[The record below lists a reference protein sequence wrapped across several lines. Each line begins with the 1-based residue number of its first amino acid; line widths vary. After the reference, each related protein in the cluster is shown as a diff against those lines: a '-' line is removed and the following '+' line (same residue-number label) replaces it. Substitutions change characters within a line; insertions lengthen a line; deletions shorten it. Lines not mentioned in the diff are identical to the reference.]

1 MDTQHFFGGGGQ
13 TDVSLLTLM
22 LVVAASIALLSVP
35 RRYVFVP
42 MIVTTV
48 LIPLDQQVVLGG
60 IHLMM
65 ARVLIVVGWIRI
77 AQLKSQDA
85 PYEKTA
91 WTPIDTVFLLYC
103 ISNAVMYVI
112 LWAGDT
118 GAIINRVGFLF
129 NACGAYFFMR
139 YFITKWEDLERV
151 MKVLAGVFVM
161 VAAGMLA
168 EQLTGRNV
176 FSVLGSI
183 PLQSVTRDGAI
194 RAQGTFV
201 HPLTAGAIGAT
212 LLPVCFGLWWIDR
225 KNKCLAVLGV
235 IASVVVGI
243 ASRSSTALLVLAA
256 GVVGLSMWPWR
267 QHLRVLRWSVL
278 VVLVCLHMVMKA
290 PVWALIA
297 RIDLTGSSSVF
308 HRYILVDQF
317 IRRFSEWCL
326 VGTRTTAGWGWDMW
340 DTINS
345 YVAAGT
351 NGGLVNF
358 ILFVAVFVIA
368 FQQLGRSR
376 LMAGNE
382 AQLERMIWV
391 LSTLLFVH
399 AVAFFGIDYFD
410 QSQFVWYTELAMIA
424 AATTLGLSSAVIS
437 HPKQAVAQE
446 MVWDFGQGGRLTI
459 SD

>member
-13 TDVSLLTLM
+13 TDVSLLTLL
-22 LVVAASIALLSVP
+22 LVVAASISLLTVP
-35 RRYVFVP
+35 RRYLVVP
-42 MIVTTV
+42 MIVATV

-65 ARVLIVVGWIRI
+65 ARILIVVGWARV
-77 AQLKSQDA
+77 AQLKSQDS
-85 PYEKTA
+85 PYAKAA

-103 ISNAVMYVI
+103 ISNTVMYVV
-112 LWAGDT
+112 LWSGDT
-118 GAIINRVGFLF
+118 GALINRGGFIF
-129 NACGAYFFMR
+129 NACGTYFFMR
-139 YFITKWEDLERV
+139 YLITTLEDLERV
-151 MKVLAGVFVM
+151 MKVLAGVFVI
-161 VAAGMLA
+161 VAAGMLV
-168 EQLTGRNV
+168 EQFTGQNV

-183 PLQSVTRDGAI
+183 PLRSVTRDGAI

-212 LLPVCFGLWWIDR
+212 LLPVCFGVWWINR
-225 KNKCLAVLGV
+225 KNKGLAILGV
-235 IASVVVGI
+235 IASFVIGI

-256 GVVGLSMWPWR
+256 GVVGMSMWPWR
-267 QHLRVLRWSVL
+267 QHMRVLRWSVL
-278 VVLVCLHMVMKA
+278 AILVCLHMVMKA

-297 RIDLTGSSSVF
+297 RIDLTGSSSGY

-351 NGGLVNF
+351 SGGLVNF
-358 ILFVAVFVIA
+358 VLFVAVFVIA

-376 LMAGNE
+376 LTASNE
-382 AQLERMIWV
+382 PQLERMLWV

-410 QSQFVWYTELAMIA
+410 QSQFVWYAELAMIA
-424 AATTLGLSSAVIS
+424 AATTLGLSSTVVS
-437 HPKQAVAQE
+437 RPQRPVADE
-446 MVWDFGQGGRLTI
+446 VVWDFGQGGRLTI

>member
-13 TDVSLLTLM
+13 TDVSLLTLL

-42 MIVTTV
+42 MIVAAV

-65 ARVLIVVGWIRI
+65 ARILIVVGWARV

-85 PYEKTA
+85 PYEKAA

-103 ISNAVMYVI
+103 ISNAVMYVV
-112 LWAGDT
+112 LWTGDT
-118 GAIINRVGFLF
+118 GALINRIGFLF

-139 YFITKWEDLERV
+139 YLITTREDIQRM
-151 MKVLAGVFVM
+151 MKVLAGVFII
-161 VAAGMLA
+161 VAAGMLV
-168 EQLTGRNV
+168 EQVTGRNV
-176 FSVLGSI
+176 FAVLGSI
-183 PLQSVTRDGAI
+183 PAQSVTRDGAI

-212 LLPVCFGLWWIDR
+212 LLPVCVGLWWIDR
-225 KNKCLAVLGV
+225 KNKGLAFLGV
-235 IASVVVGI
+235 IASFVIGI

-256 GVVGLSMWPWR
+256 GVIGLSMWPWR
-267 QHLRVLRWSVL
+267 QHLRLFRWCIL
-278 VVLVCLHMVMKA
+278 VILVSLHIVMKA

-297 RIDLTGSSSVF
+297 RIDLTGSSSGY

-317 IRRFSEWCL
+317 IRRFSEWYL

-345 YVAAGT
+345 YIAAGT
-351 NGGLVNF
+351 SGGLINF
-358 ILFVAVFVIA
+358 ILFVALFVIA

-376 LMAGNE
+376 VMASNE
-382 AQLERMIWV
+382 PELERMIWV

-424 AATTLGLSSAVIS
+424 AVTTLGLSSAVVS
-437 HPKQAVAQE
+437 LPRQPLAEE
-446 MVWDFGQGGRLTI
+446 MVWDFGQGGRLRI